1 LWSRSPDA
9 PWNSHRRLAGST
21 AIRFVL
27 LPICNDWIGSH
38 CHSNSLPASY
48 ARKRIHATLRRIPA
62 GQASEQKVFPD
73 DFHFSPDAETNIT
86 VCRVVTSR
94 DNLSYPAMKSPSQ
107 RSAPAKAKSGLC
119 VLSACLFRPNAQR
132 KSTAPISCAL
142 PFDHA
147 HFYAVLKTNV
157 ST

>member
-1 LWSRSPDA
+1 MEATVS
-9 PWNSHRRLAGST
+9 
-21 AIRFVL
+21 
-27 LPICNDWIGSH
+27 
-38 CHSNSLPASY
+38 HSNSLPASY
-48 ARKRIHATLRRIPA
+48 ARKRIHATEDTP
-62 GQASEQKVFPD
+62 GQASEQKVFPN

-119 VLSACLFRPNAQR
+119 VPNAQR
-132 KSTAPISCAL
+132 KSTALISCAL